1 MLLINVHGDCM
12 RAKDLYIPPG
22 YVAGVG
28 EIAFCVTVFFFL
40 VFASAYMLG
49 DVKEIPSLPE
59 RLVMENAYIYRDVS
73 QSKNDSY
80 LYLKVGLDDDAYNF
94 TIVARSSDL
103 RHLDLRKSRKLWVAV
118 DSDRSKQF
126 VWWIY
131 DFDNKLIVS
140 RKEIL
145 DWMRYYNSRNY
156 FVAILGAVSSLY
168 LLLIIVRNGV
178 WNRVVAKRKAH
189 ESGTD

>member
-1 MLLINVHGDCM
+1 M

-22 YVAGVG
+22 YVAGAG
-28 EIAFCVTVFFFL
+28 EIVFCVIVFSFL

-49 DVKEIPSLPE
+49 DVKEIPPLPE
-59 RLVMENAYIYRDVS
+59 RLVMESAYIYRDVS
-73 QSKNDSY
+73 QSKADSY
-80 LYLKVGLDDDAYNF
+80 LYLRVGLGDDAYKY
-94 TIVARSSDL
+94 TIVARSSDVL
-103 RHLDLRKSRKLWVAV
+103 HLDLRKSRRLWVAV
-118 DSDRSKQF
+118 DPDRSKRF

-131 DFDNKLIVS
+131 DFDNNLIIS

-145 DWMRYYNSRNY
+145 DWIRRYNSRNY

-189 ESGTD
+189 ESRAD

>member
-1 MLLINVHGDCM
+1 M
-12 RAKDLYIPPG
+12 RVKNLYIPPG

-28 EIAFCVTVFFFL
+28 EVVFCVVVFFFL

-80 LYLKVGLDDDAYNF
+80 LYLKVGLDDGAYNY

-118 DSDRSKQF
+118 DSDRSKRF

-131 DFDNKLIVS
+131 DFDNKLIIS
-140 RKEIL
+140 RKDIL
-145 DWMRYYNSRNY
+145 DWIRRYNGRSY

-178 WNRVVAKRKAH
+178 WNRVVAKRKVH
-189 ESGTD
+189 ESRAD

>member
-1 MLLINVHGDCM
+1 M

-28 EIAFCVTVFFFL
+28 EIVFCVAVFFFL

-49 DVKEIPSLPE
+49 DVKEIPSLPG

-80 LYLKVGLDDDAYNF
+80 LYLYLKVGLDDDAYYY

-118 DSDRSKQF
+118 DSDRSKRF
-126 VWWIY
+126 VWWVY
-131 DFDNKLIVS
+131 DFDNKLIIS

-145 DWMRYYNSRNY
+145 DWIKYYNGGNY

-189 ESGTD
+189 ESRAD

>member
-1 MLLINVHGDCM
+1 
-12 RAKDLYIPPG
+12 
-22 YVAGVG
+22 
-28 EIAFCVTVFFFL
+28 
-40 VFASAYMLG
+40 MLG

-59 RLVMENAYIYRDVS
+59 SLVMESAYIYRDVS

-80 LYLKVGLDDDAYNF
+80 LYLKVGLGDDAYNY

-118 DSDRSKQF
+118 DSDRSKRF
-126 VWWIY
+126 VWWVY
-131 DFDNKLIVS
+131 DFDNKFIIS

-145 DWMRYYNSRNY
+145 GWVRRYNSGNY

-178 WNRVVAKRKAH
+178 LNRVVAKRKAH
-189 ESGTD
+189 ESRAD

>member
-1 MLLINVHGDCM
+1 
-12 RAKDLYIPPG
+12 
-22 YVAGVG
+22 
-28 EIAFCVTVFFFL
+28 
-40 VFASAYMLG
+40 MLG
-49 DVKEIPSLPE
+49 DVKEIPSSPE
-59 RLVMENAYIYRDVS
+59 SLVMENAYIYRDVS
-73 QSKNDSY
+73 QSRNDSY
-80 LYLKVGLDDDAYNF
+80 LYLKVGLGDDAYNY
-94 TIVARSSDL
+94 TIVARSSDI

-131 DFDNKLIVS
+131 DFDNKFIIS

-145 DWMRYYNSRNY
+145 GWMGRYNSRNY
-156 FVAILGAVSSLY
+156 FVAILGVVSSLY

-189 ESGTD
+189 ESRAD

>member
-1 MLLINVHGDCM
+1 M

-28 EIAFCVTVFFFL
+28 EIVFCVIVFFFL

-49 DVKEIPSLPE
+49 DVKEIPPLPE
-59 RLVMENAYIYRDVS
+59 KLVMESAYIYRDVS

-80 LYLKVGLDDDAYNF
+80 LYLKVGLGDYAYNY
-94 TIVARSSDL
+94 TILAHSSDL
-103 RHLDLRKSRKLWVAV
+103 RYLDLRKSRKLWVAV
-118 DSDRSKQF
+118 DSDRSKRF
-126 VWWIY
+126 IWWVY
-131 DFDNKLIVS
+131 DFDNKLIIS

-145 DWMRYYNSRNY
+145 DWIRYYNSGNY
-156 FVAILGAVSSLY
+156 FVVMLGGVSSLY

-189 ESGTD
+189 ESGAD

>member
-1 MLLINVHGDCM
+1 M
-12 RAKDLYIPPG
+12 RIKDLYIPPG

-28 EIAFCVTVFFFL
+28 EIVFCVIVFFFL
-40 VFASAYMLG
+40 VFASTYMLG

-59 RLVMENAYIYRDVS
+59 NLVMESAYIYRDVS

-80 LYLKVGLDDDAYNF
+80 LYLKVGLGDDAYNY

-118 DSDRSKQF
+118 DSDRSKRF
-126 VWWIY
+126 VWWVY
-131 DFDNKLIVS
+131 DFDNKFIIS

-145 DWMRYYNSRNY
+145 GWVRRYNSGNY

-189 ESGTD
+189 ESRAD

>member
-1 MLLINVHGDCM
+1 M
-12 RAKDLYIPPG
+12 RAKNLYIPPG

-28 EIAFCVTVFFFL
+28 EVVFCVIVFFFL

-59 RLVMENAYIYRDVS
+59 RLVVESAYIYRDVS
-73 QSKNDSY
+73 QSKSDSY
-80 LYLKVGLDDDAYNF
+80 LYLKVGLDDDAYNY

-103 RHLDLRKSRKLWVAV
+103 RYLDLRKSKKLWVAV
-118 DSDRSKQF
+118 DSDRSKRF
-126 VWWIY
+126 IWWVY

-145 DWMRYYNSRNY
+145 DWIRRYNSRNY
-156 FVAILGAVSSLY
+156 FVVILGAVSSLY

-189 ESGTD
+189 ESGAD